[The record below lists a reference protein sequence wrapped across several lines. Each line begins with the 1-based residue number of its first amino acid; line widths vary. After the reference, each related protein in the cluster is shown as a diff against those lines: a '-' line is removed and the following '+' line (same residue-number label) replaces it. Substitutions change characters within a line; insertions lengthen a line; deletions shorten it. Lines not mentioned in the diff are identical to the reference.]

1 MLIGFFSLCG
11 GNGANRLDG
20 VSLKVEELE
29 LSKAKATDLL
39 KAHDGDAVQA
49 MRAFVTASG

>member
-1 MLIGFFSLCG
+1 MMLLHQ
-11 GNGANRLDG
+11 
-20 VSLKVEELE
+20 VEELD

-39 KAHDGDAVQA
+39 KAHEGDAVQA